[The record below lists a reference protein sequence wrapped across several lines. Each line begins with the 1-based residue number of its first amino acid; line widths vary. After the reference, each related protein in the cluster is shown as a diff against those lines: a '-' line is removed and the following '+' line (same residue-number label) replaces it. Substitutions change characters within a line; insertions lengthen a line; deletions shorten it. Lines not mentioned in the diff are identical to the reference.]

1 MKRQTGIGL
10 TIAVGVAL
18 VAIVLWLPRKSAD
31 AEKLISSFPLKQLT
45 EVDDPVEAAVQKVSS
60 ENPDGGYSCLC
71 VHWLKPNRPTWMRWC
86 GWESLAS
93 KAANWIRHVN
103 AFRKRIDIGAGLTSK
118 QPGSLAMLDMEEGAY
133 DRAVVGFETV
143 MGEDSTYA
151 NGLFFTARCYEAMG
165 KTEAAL
171 IRYNEY
177 LPYAP
182 DTVVANR
189 VQDFIT
195 RLEFGTPAG
204 TNE

>member
-1 MKRQTGIGL
+1 MNRQTGIGL

-31 AEKLISSFPLKQLT
+31 AEQLT
-45 EVDDPVEAAVQKVSS
+45 PLPTEAVATDDPVEAAVQKVSGQNPMEGILALRALAESDPPNVDAVVWLGIFGIQSGQLDKARERFS
-60 ENPDGGYSCLC
+60 EALTLEPGHLEA
-71 VHWLKPNRPTWMRWC
+71 TW
-86 GWESLAS
+86 
-93 KAANWIRHVN
+93 
-103 AFRKRIDIGAGLTSK
+103 
-118 QPGSLAMLDMEEGAY
+118 QLAMLDMEEGTY

>member
-1 MKRQTGIGL
+1 MNRQTGIGL
-10 TIAVGVAL
+10 TIAVGLAL
-18 VAIVLWLPRKSAD
+18 VAVILWLPRKSAD
-31 AEKLISSFPLKQLT
+31 AEQLT
-45 EVDDPVEAAVQKVSS
+45 ALPTEAVAADDPVEVAVQKVSG
-60 ENPDGGYSCLC
+60 ENPMEGILALRALAESDPPN
-71 VHWLKPNRPTWMRWC
+71 VDAVVWLGIFGIQSGQLDKARERFSEALTLEPGHLEATW
-86 GWESLAS
+86 
-93 KAANWIRHVN
+93 
-103 AFRKRIDIGAGLTSK
+103 
-118 QPGSLAMLDMEEGAY
+118 QLAMLDMEEGAY

-182 DTVVANR
+182 DTLVANR

>member
-1 MKRQTGIGL
+1 MNRQTGIGL

-31 AEKLISSFPLKQLT
+31 AEQLT
-45 EVDDPVEAAVQKVSS
+45 ALPTEVAATDDPVEAAVQKVSG
-60 ENPDGGYSCLC
+60 ENPMEGILALRALAESDPPN
-71 VHWLKPNRPTWMRWC
+71 VDAVVWLGIFGIQSGQLDKARERFSEALTLEPGHLEATW
-86 GWESLAS
+86 
-93 KAANWIRHVN
+93 
-103 AFRKRIDIGAGLTSK
+103 
-118 QPGSLAMLDMEEGAY
+118 QLAMLDMEEGAY

>member
-1 MKRQTGIGL
+1 MNRQTGIGV
-10 TIAVGVAL
+10 TVAVGVAL
-18 VAIVLWLPRKSAD
+18 VVLVLWLPRKSVD
-31 AEKLISSFPLKQLT
+31 AEQLSALPT
-45 EVDDPVEAAVQKVSS
+45 EAVATDDPVEAAVQKVSGA
-60 ENPDGGYSCLC
+60 NPMEGILVLRELAESDPPN
-71 VHWLKPNRPTWMRWC
+71 VDAVVWLGIFGIQSGQKDKARERFSDALMLDPGHLEATW
-86 GWESLAS
+86 
-93 KAANWIRHVN
+93 
-103 AFRKRIDIGAGLTSK
+103 
-118 QPGSLAMLDMEEGAY
+118 QLAMLDMEEGAY

-151 NGLFFTARCYEAMG
+151 NGLFFTARCYESMG

-195 RLEFGTPAG
+195 RLEFGALAG

>member
-1 MKRQTGIGL
+1 MNRQTGIGL
-10 TIAVGVAL
+10 TISVGVAL

-31 AEKLISSFPLKQLT
+31 AEQLT
-45 EVDDPVEAAVQKVSS
+45 ALPTEAVATDDPVEAAVQKVSGETPMEGILALRALAESDPPNVDAVVWLGIFGIQSGQLDKARERFS
-60 ENPDGGYSCLC
+60 EALTLEPGHLEA
-71 VHWLKPNRPTWMRWC
+71 TW
-86 GWESLAS
+86 
-93 KAANWIRHVN
+93 
-103 AFRKRIDIGAGLTSK
+103 
-118 QPGSLAMLDMEEGAY
+118 QLAMLDMEEGAY

>member
-1 MKRQTGIGL
+1 MNRQTGIGL

-31 AEKLISSFPLKQLT
+31 ADKLSALPS
-45 EVDDPVEAAVQKVSS
+45 EVVATDDPVEAAVQKVSG
-60 ENPDGGYSCLC
+60 ENPMEGILALRALAESDPPN
-71 VHWLKPNRPTWMRWC
+71 VDAVVWLGIFGIQSGQFDKARERFSEALTLEPGHLEATW
-86 GWESLAS
+86 
-93 KAANWIRHVN
+93 
-103 AFRKRIDIGAGLTSK
+103 
-118 QPGSLAMLDMEEGAY
+118 QLAMLDMEEGAY

-195 RLEFGTPAG
+195 RLEFGTAAG

>member
-1 MKRQTGIGL
+1 MNRQTGIGL

-31 AEKLISSFPLKQLT
+31 AEQLT
-45 EVDDPVEAAVQKVSS
+45 ALPTEAVATDDPVEAAVQKVSG
-60 ENPDGGYSCLC
+60 ENPMEGILALRALAESEPPNVDA
-71 VHWLKPNRPTWMRWC
+71 VVWLGIFGIQSGQLDKARERFSEALTLEPGHLEATW
-86 GWESLAS
+86 
-93 KAANWIRHVN
+93 
-103 AFRKRIDIGAGLTSK
+103 
-118 QPGSLAMLDMEEGAY
+118 QLAMLDMEEGAY

-143 MGEDSTYA
+143 MGEDSTYV

>member
-1 MKRQTGIGL
+1 MNRQTGIGL

-31 AEKLISSFPLKQLT
+31 AEKLTQLPAAVAAA
-45 EVDDPVEAAVQKVSS
+45 EVDDPVEAAVQKVSG
-60 ENPDGGYSCLC
+60 ENPMEGILALRALAESDPPN
-71 VHWLKPNRPTWMRWC
+71 VDAVVWLGIFGIQSGQLDKARERFSEALSLEPGHLEATW
-86 GWESLAS
+86 
-93 KAANWIRHVN
+93 
-103 AFRKRIDIGAGLTSK
+103 
-118 QPGSLAMLDMEEGAY
+118 QLAMLDMEEGAY

-165 KTEAAL
+165 KTQAAL

>member
-1 MKRQTGIGL
+1 MNRQTGISL

-31 AEKLISSFPLKQLT
+31 AEQLT
-45 EVDDPVEAAVQKVSS
+45 VLPTEAVATDDPVEAAVQKVSG
-60 ENPDGGYSCLC
+60 ENPMEGILALRALAESDPPN
-71 VHWLKPNRPTWMRWC
+71 VDAVVWLGIFGIQSGQLDKARERFSEALTLEPGHLEATW
-86 GWESLAS
+86 
-93 KAANWIRHVN
+93 
-103 AFRKRIDIGAGLTSK
+103 
-118 QPGSLAMLDMEEGAY
+118 QLAMLDMEEGAY

>member
-1 MKRQTGIGL
+1 MNRQTGIGL

-31 AEKLISSFPLKQLT
+31 AEQLT
-45 EVDDPVEAAVQKVSS
+45 ALPTEAAATDDPVEAAVQKVSG
-60 ENPDGGYSCLC
+60 ENPMEGILALRALAESDPPN
-71 VHWLKPNRPTWMRWC
+71 VDAVVWLGIFGIQSGQLDKARERFSEALTLEPGHLEATW
-86 GWESLAS
+86 
-93 KAANWIRHVN
+93 
-103 AFRKRIDIGAGLTSK
+103 
-118 QPGSLAMLDMEEGAY
+118 QLAMLDMEEGAY

-182 DTVVANR
+182 DTIVANR

>member
-1 MKRQTGIGL
+1 MNRQTGIGL

-31 AEKLISSFPLKQLT
+31 AEQLT
-45 EVDDPVEAAVQKVSS
+45 ALPTEAVATDDPVEAAVQKVSG
-60 ENPDGGYSCLC
+60 ENPMEGILALRALAESDPPN
-71 VHWLKPNRPTWMRWC
+71 VDAVVWLGIFGIQSGQLDKARERFSEALTFEPGHLEATW
-86 GWESLAS
+86 
-93 KAANWIRHVN
+93 
-103 AFRKRIDIGAGLTSK
+103 
-118 QPGSLAMLDMEEGAY
+118 QLAMLDMEEGAY

-182 DTVVANR
+182 DTVVADR

>member
-1 MKRQTGIGL
+1 MNRQTGIGL

-31 AEKLISSFPLKQLT
+31 AEQLT
-45 EVDDPVEAAVQKVSS
+45 ALPTEAVAADDPVEAAVQKVSG
-60 ENPDGGYSCLC
+60 ENPMEGILALRALAESDPPN
-71 VHWLKPNRPTWMRWC
+71 VDAVVWLGIFGIQSGQLDKARERFSEALTLEPGHLEATW
-86 GWESLAS
+86 
-93 KAANWIRHVN
+93 
-103 AFRKRIDIGAGLTSK
+103 
-118 QPGSLAMLDMEEGAY
+118 QLAMLDMEEGAY

-165 KTEAAL
+165 KKEAAL

>member
-1 MKRQTGIGL
+1 MNRQTGIGL

-31 AEKLISSFPLKQLT
+31 AEQLT
-45 EVDDPVEAAVQKVSS
+45 ALPTEAAATDDPVDAAVQKVSG
-60 ENPDGGYSCLC
+60 ENPMEGILALRALAESDPPN
-71 VHWLKPNRPTWMRWC
+71 VDAVVWLGIFGIQSGQLDKARERFSEALTLEPGHLEATW
-86 GWESLAS
+86 
-93 KAANWIRHVN
+93 
-103 AFRKRIDIGAGLTSK
+103 
-118 QPGSLAMLDMEEGAY
+118 QLAMLDMEEGAY

>member
-1 MKRQTGIGL
+1 MNRQTGIGL

-31 AEKLISSFPLKQLT
+31 AEQLT
-45 EVDDPVEAAVQKVSS
+45 ALPTEAVATDDPVEAAVQKVSG
-60 ENPDGGYSCLC
+60 ENPMEGILALRALAESVPPNVDA
-71 VHWLKPNRPTWMRWC
+71 VVWLGIFGIQSGQLDKARERFSEALTLEPGHLEATW
-86 GWESLAS
+86 
-93 KAANWIRHVN
+93 
-103 AFRKRIDIGAGLTSK
+103 
-118 QPGSLAMLDMEEGAY
+118 QLAMLDMEEGAY

>member
-1 MKRQTGIGL
+1 MNRQTGIGL

-31 AEKLISSFPLKQLT
+31 AEKLTALPT
-45 EVDDPVEAAVQKVSS
+45 EAVATDDPVEAAVQKVSG
-60 ENPDGGYSCLC
+60 ENPMEGILALRALAESDPPN
-71 VHWLKPNRPTWMRWC
+71 VDAVVWLGIFGIQSGQLDKARERFSEALTLEPGHLEATW
-86 GWESLAS
+86 
-93 KAANWIRHVN
+93 
-103 AFRKRIDIGAGLTSK
+103 
-118 QPGSLAMLDMEEGAY
+118 QLAMLDMEEGAY

>member
-1 MKRQTGIGL
+1 MNQQTGIGL

-31 AEKLISSFPLKQLT
+31 AEQLSALPT
-45 EVDDPVEAAVQKVSS
+45 EAVATDDPVEAAVQKVSG
-60 ENPDGGYSCLC
+60 ENPMEGILALRALAESDPPN
-71 VHWLKPNRPTWMRWC
+71 VDAVVWLGIFGIQSGQFDKARERFSEALTLEPGHLEATW
-86 GWESLAS
+86 
-93 KAANWIRHVN
+93 
-103 AFRKRIDIGAGLTSK
+103 
-118 QPGSLAMLDMEEGAY
+118 QLAMLDMEEGAY
-133 DRAVVGFETV
+133 GRAVVGFETV

-195 RLEFGTPAG
+195 RLEFGTTAG

>member
-1 MKRQTGIGL
+1 MNRQTGIGL

-31 AEKLISSFPLKQLT
+31 AEQFTALPT
-45 EVDDPVEAAVQKVSS
+45 EAVATDDPVEAAVQKVSG
-60 ENPDGGYSCLC
+60 ENPMEGILALRALAESDPPN
-71 VHWLKPNRPTWMRWC
+71 VDAVVWLGIFGIQSGQLDKARERFSEALTLEPGHLEATW
-86 GWESLAS
+86 
-93 KAANWIRHVN
+93 
-103 AFRKRIDIGAGLTSK
+103 
-118 QPGSLAMLDMEEGAY
+118 QLAMLDMEEGAY

-182 DTVVANR
+182 DTLVANR

>member
-1 MKRQTGIGL
+1 MNRQTGIGL

-31 AEKLISSFPLKQLT
+31 AEQLT
-45 EVDDPVEAAVQKVSS
+45 ALPTEAAATDDPVEAAVQKVSG
-60 ENPDGGYSCLC
+60 ENPMEGILALRALAESDPPN
-71 VHWLKPNRPTWMRWC
+71 VDAVVWLGIFGIQSGQLDKARERFSEALTLEPGHLEATW
-86 GWESLAS
+86 
-93 KAANWIRHVN
+93 
-103 AFRKRIDIGAGLTSK
+103 
-118 QPGSLAMLDMEEGAY
+118 QLAMLDMEDGAY

>member
-1 MKRQTGIGL
+1 MNRQTGIGL

-31 AEKLISSFPLKQLT
+31 AEQLT
-45 EVDDPVEAAVQKVSS
+45 ALPTEAVATDDPVETAVQKVSG
-60 ENPDGGYSCLC
+60 ENPMEGILALRALAESDPPN
-71 VHWLKPNRPTWMRWC
+71 VDAVVWLGIFGIQSGQLDKARERFSEALTLEPGHLEATW
-86 GWESLAS
+86 
-93 KAANWIRHVN
+93 
-103 AFRKRIDIGAGLTSK
+103 
-118 QPGSLAMLDMEEGAY
+118 QLAMLDMEEGAY

>member
-1 MKRQTGIGL
+1 MNRQTGIGL

-31 AEKLISSFPLKQLT
+31 VEQLSSLPAEVVAT
-45 EVDDPVEAAVQKVSS
+45 DDPVEAAVQKVSG
-60 ENPDGGYSCLC
+60 ENPMEGILALRALAESDPPN
-71 VHWLKPNRPTWMRWC
+71 VDAVVWLGIFGIQSGQFDKARERFSEALTLEPGHLEATW
-86 GWESLAS
+86 
-93 KAANWIRHVN
+93 
-103 AFRKRIDIGAGLTSK
+103 
-118 QPGSLAMLDMEEGAY
+118 QLAMLDMEEGAY

>member
-1 MKRQTGIGL
+1 MNRQTGIGL

-31 AEKLISSFPLKQLT
+31 AEQLT
-45 EVDDPVEAAVQKVSS
+45 ALPTEAVATDDPVEAAVQKVSG
-60 ENPDGGYSCLC
+60 ENPMEGILALRALAESDPPN
-71 VHWLKPNRPTWMRWC
+71 VDAVVWLGIFGIQSGQFDKARERFSEALTLEPGHLEATW
-86 GWESLAS
+86 
-93 KAANWIRHVN
+93 
-103 AFRKRIDIGAGLTSK
+103 
-118 QPGSLAMLDMEEGAY
+118 QLAMLDMEEGAY

>member
-1 MKRQTGIGL
+1 MNRQTGIGL

-31 AEKLISSFPLKQLT
+31 AEQLT
-45 EVDDPVEAAVQKVSS
+45 ALPTEAVATDDPVEAAVQKVSG
-60 ENPDGGYSCLC
+60 ENPMEGILALRALAESDPPN
-71 VHWLKPNRPTWMRWC
+71 VDAVVWLGIFGIQSGQLDKARERFSEALTLEPGHLEATW
-86 GWESLAS
+86 
-93 KAANWIRHVN
+93 
-103 AFRKRIDIGAGLTSK
+103 
-118 QPGSLAMLDMEEGAY
+118 QLAMLDMEEGAY

-143 MGEDSTYA
+143 MGEDSTYV

-182 DTVVANR
+182 DTLVANR

>member
-1 MKRQTGIGL
+1 MNRQTGIGL

-31 AEKLISSFPLKQLT
+31 AEQLT
-45 EVDDPVEAAVQKVSS
+45 ALPTEAVATDDPVEAAVQKVSG
-60 ENPDGGYSCLC
+60 ENPMEGILALRALAESDPPN
-71 VHWLKPNRPTWMRWC
+71 VDAVVWLGIFGIQSGQLDKARERFSEALTLEPGHLEATW
-86 GWESLAS
+86 
-93 KAANWIRHVN
+93 
-103 AFRKRIDIGAGLTSK
+103 
-118 QPGSLAMLDMEEGAY
+118 QLAMLDMEEGAY

-195 RLEFGTPAG
+195 RLEFGTPAV

>member
-1 MKRQTGIGL
+1 MNRQTGIGL

-31 AEKLISSFPLKQLT
+31 AEQLT
-45 EVDDPVEAAVQKVSS
+45 ALPTEAVATDDPVEAAVQRVSG
-60 ENPDGGYSCLC
+60 ENPMEGILALRALAESDPPN
-71 VHWLKPNRPTWMRWC
+71 VDAVVWLGIFGVQSGQLDKARERFSEALTLEPGHLEATW
-86 GWESLAS
+86 
-93 KAANWIRHVN
+93 
-103 AFRKRIDIGAGLTSK
+103 
-118 QPGSLAMLDMEEGAY
+118 QLAMLDMEEGAY

>member
-1 MKRQTGIGL
+1 MNRQTGIGL

-31 AEKLISSFPLKQLT
+31 AEQLT
-45 EVDDPVEAAVQKVSS
+45 ALPTEAVATDDPVETAVQKVSG
-60 ENPDGGYSCLC
+60 ENPMEGILALRALAESDPPNVDAG
-71 VHWLKPNRPTWMRWC
+71 VWLGIFGIQSGQLDKARERFSEALTLEPGHLEATW
-86 GWESLAS
+86 
-93 KAANWIRHVN
+93 
-103 AFRKRIDIGAGLTSK
+103 
-118 QPGSLAMLDMEEGAY
+118 QLAMLDMEEGAY

>member
-1 MKRQTGIGL
+1 MNRQTGIGL

-31 AEKLISSFPLKQLT
+31 AEQLT
-45 EVDDPVEAAVQKVSS
+45 ALPTEAVATDDPVEAAVQKVSG
-60 ENPDGGYSCLC
+60 ENPMEGILALRALAESNPPNVDA
-71 VHWLKPNRPTWMRWC
+71 VVWLGIFGIQSGQLDKARERFSEALTLEPSHLEATW
-86 GWESLAS
+86 
-93 KAANWIRHVN
+93 
-103 AFRKRIDIGAGLTSK
+103 
-118 QPGSLAMLDMEEGAY
+118 QLAMLDMEEGAY

>member
-1 MKRQTGIGL
+1 MNRQTGIGL

-18 VAIVLWLPRKSAD
+18 VATVLWLPRKSAD
-31 AEKLISSFPLKQLT
+31 AQKLTQLPADASA
-45 EVDDPVEAAVQKVSS
+45 VDDPVEAAVQKVSG
-60 ENPDGGYSCLC
+60 ENPMEGILALRALAESDPPN
-71 VHWLKPNRPTWMRWC
+71 VDAVVWLGIFGIQSGQLGKARERFSEALTLEPGHLEATW
-86 GWESLAS
+86 
-93 KAANWIRHVN
+93 
-103 AFRKRIDIGAGLTSK
+103 
-118 QPGSLAMLDMEEGAY
+118 QLAMLDMEEGAY
-133 DRAVVGFETV
+133 DRAVIGFETV

-195 RLEFGTPAG
+195 RLEFGTLAG

>member
-1 MKRQTGIGL
+1 MNRQTGIGL
-10 TIAVGVAL
+10 TIAVGLAL
-18 VAIVLWLPRKSAD
+18 VALILWLPRKSAD
-31 AEKLISSFPLKQLT
+31 AEQLT
-45 EVDDPVEAAVQKVSS
+45 ALPTEAVAADDPVEAAVQKVSG
-60 ENPDGGYSCLC
+60 ENPMEGILALRALAESDPPN
-71 VHWLKPNRPTWMRWC
+71 VDAVVWLGIFGIQSGQLDKARERFSEALTLESGHLEATW
-86 GWESLAS
+86 
-93 KAANWIRHVN
+93 
-103 AFRKRIDIGAGLTSK
+103 
-118 QPGSLAMLDMEEGAY
+118 QLAMLDMEEGAY

-182 DTVVANR
+182 DTMVANR

>member
-1 MKRQTGIGL
+1 MNRQTGIGL

-31 AEKLISSFPLKQLT
+31 AEKLTQIPAAAV
-45 EVDDPVEAAVQKVSS
+45 EVDDPVEAAVQKVSG
-60 ENPDGGYSCLC
+60 ENPMEGILALRALAESDPPN
-71 VHWLKPNRPTWMRWC
+71 VDAVVWLGIFGIQSGQLDKARERFSEALTLEPGHLEATW
-86 GWESLAS
+86 
-93 KAANWIRHVN
+93 
-103 AFRKRIDIGAGLTSK
+103 
-118 QPGSLAMLDMEEGAY
+118 QLAMLDMEEGAY

>member
-1 MKRQTGIGL
+1 MNRQTGIGL

-31 AEKLISSFPLKQLT
+31 AEQLT
-45 EVDDPVEAAVQKVSS
+45 ALPTEAVATDDPVEVAVQKVSG
-60 ENPDGGYSCLC
+60 ENPMEGILALRALAESDPPN
-71 VHWLKPNRPTWMRWC
+71 VDAVVWLGIFGIQSGQLDKARERFSEALTLEPGHLEATW
-86 GWESLAS
+86 
-93 KAANWIRHVN
+93 
-103 AFRKRIDIGAGLTSK
+103 
-118 QPGSLAMLDMEEGAY
+118 QLAMLDMEEGAY